1 MNEQRCAFVTGATGF
16 VGRHLVEQLID
27 KGWAV
32 HALARPTANTSA
44 LPQALTLHAGDIT
57 DLASIEQAMPDAP
70 DAVFH
75 IAADTSMWFRDA
87 ERQQRINVGGTSNML
102 AAAKSKS
109 AKRFLHTSSVAAY
122 GFPEGVLTEQSPR
135 DASGHW
141 IGYYRSKAAAEAL
154 VRDSGLD
161 HVVLNPG
168 HIVGPYDT
176 HNWARMIRMV
186 AARKL
191 PGIPPGSGS
200 FADAREVARAHR
212 RAVDH
217 GRSGSNYILGGENL
231 RFTEVIETIGKLL
244 QQPVPSKVSPDW
256 LLKSYAKVLEVISRI
271 TGREPDLTPESVAI
285 VCHEGPADSSRAIA
299 ELDYRITPI
308 ATLFADTIEWMKKEE
323 LL

>member
-32 HALARPTANTSA
+32 HALARPTADTSA
-44 LPQALTLHAGDIT
+44 LPSAVRLHAGDIT
-57 DLASIEQAMPDAP
+57 DLSSIERAMPQQP

-87 ERQQRINVGGTSNML
+87 ERQHAINVGGTNNML
-102 AAAKSKS
+102 SAARSKS
-109 AKRFLHTSSVAAY
+109 AKRFLYTSSVAAY
-122 GFPEGVLTEQSPR
+122 GFPEGILSEDSVPDR
-135 DASGHW
+135 SGHW
-141 IGYYRSKAAAEAL
+141 IGYYRSKAEAEEQ
-154 VRDSGLD
+154 VRRSELD

-186 AARKL
+186 ATNKL

-212 RAVDH
+212 RAVEH
-217 GRSGSNYILGGENL
+217 GRSGSNYILGGENR
-231 RFTEVIETIGKLL
+231 RFSEIIETIGQLL
-244 QQPVPSKVSPDW
+244 ERPVPSRVSPAW
-256 LLKSYAKVLEVISRI
+256 LLKGCAKGLEMVSRV
-271 TGREPDLTPESVAI
+271 TGRQPDLTPEGVAI
-285 VCHEGPADSSRAIA
+285 VCHEGPADSRRAIA
-299 ELDYRITPI
+299 DLDYRITPLK
-308 ATLFADTIEWMKKEE
+308 ALFADTIEWMKKEGQ
-323 LL
+323 L